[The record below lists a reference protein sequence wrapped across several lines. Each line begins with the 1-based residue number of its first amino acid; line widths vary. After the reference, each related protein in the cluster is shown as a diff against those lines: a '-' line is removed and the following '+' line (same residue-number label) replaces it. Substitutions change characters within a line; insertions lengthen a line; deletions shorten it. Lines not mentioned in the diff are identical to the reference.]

1 VTTIRRGV
9 AAALALATFFG
20 VGYVPVAP
28 GTVGSIAGLLLW
40 AVLPHAI
47 QVQAAVIVVVFA
59 GGAWASGLAEK
70 HFRATDPAPVVIDE
84 VMGMLVT
91 LFMNPV
97 GWLGA
102 IAAFFL
108 FRFFDVI
115 KPYPADRLERLSG
128 GVGVMADDFMAA
140 IYANVALRAMLALRR
155 WMW

>member
-1 VTTIRRGV
+1 MVS
-9 AAALALATFFG
+9 AALALATCFG

-28 GTVGSIAGLLLW
+28 GTVGSLAGLVLW
-40 AVLPHAI
+40 VVLPHSI
-47 QVQAAVIVVVFA
+47 QVQAAVIVVMFG
-59 GGAWASGLAEK
+59 GGAWASGLAEQ

-84 VMGMLVT
+84 VMGMLIT

-102 IAAFFL
+102 IAGFCL

-115 KPYPADRLERLSG
+115 KPYPADRLEQLAG

-140 IYANVALRAMLALRR
+140 VYANVALRAMLALGR
-155 WMW
+155 WIW

>member
-1 VTTIRRGV
+1 MVF
-9 AAALALATFFG
+9 AALALATCFG

-28 GTVGSIAGLLLW
+28 GTVGSLAGLVLW
-40 AVLPHAI
+40 IALPHAI
-47 QVQAAVIVVVFA
+47 RVQAAVIVVVFA
-59 GGAWASGLAEK
+59 GGAWASGLAEQ

-115 KPYPADRLERLSG
+115 KPYPADRLERLAG

-140 IYANVALRAMLALRR
+140 IYANVALRAMLALGR
-155 WMW
+155 WIW

>member
-1 VTTIRRGV
+1 MVS
-9 AAALALATFFG
+9 AALVLATCFG

-28 GTVGSIAGLLLW
+28 GTVGSLAGLVLW
-40 AVLPHAI
+40 VVLPHSI
-47 QVQAAVIVVVFA
+47 QVQAAVILVIFA
-59 GGAWASGLAEK
+59 GGAWASGLAEQ

-84 VMGMLVT
+84 VMGMLIT

-102 IAAFFL
+102 IAAFCL

-115 KPYPADRLERLSG
+115 KPYPADRLEQLAG

-140 IYANVALRAMLALRR
+140 IYANVALRAMLALGR
-155 WMW
+155 WIW